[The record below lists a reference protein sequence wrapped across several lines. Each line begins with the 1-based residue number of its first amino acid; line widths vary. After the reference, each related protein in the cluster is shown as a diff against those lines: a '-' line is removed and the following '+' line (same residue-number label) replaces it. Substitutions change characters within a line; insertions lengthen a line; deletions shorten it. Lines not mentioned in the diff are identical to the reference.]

1 MRHIGMIMAVL
12 ALACFSAP
20 LFAQDAPAADKP
32 AKAGE
37 KADAN
42 KDGKVTFEEL
52 KAVRPELTQEKFKK
66 MDHDGDGVLTK
77 ADRQAKPDGGAVKGD
92 AQHKPGALREKIAQA
107 DTNKDGK
114 VTREEAKAG
123 MPKMTDEQF
132 AKLDT
137 NKDGAISKEDRPAG
151 AAAPTAAGVSPEA
164 RKKAAM
170 RITEADANKDGKVS
184 LEEAKAK
191 FPKMTD
197 ERFKKMDRNGDG
209 FVSRDDRK
217 KDQ

>member
-1 MRHIGMIMAVL
+1 M
-12 ALACFSAP
+12 
-20 LFAQDAPAADKP
+20 
-32 AKAGE
+32 
-37 KADAN
+37 
-42 KDGKVTFEEL
+42 
-52 KAVRPELTQEKFKK
+52 
-66 MDHDGDGVLTK
+66 
-77 ADRQAKPDGGAVKGD
+77 
-92 AQHKPGALREKIAQA
+92 
-107 DTNKDGK
+107 
-114 VTREEAKAG
+114 TREEAKAG